1 MSIPDWKLEARQLN
15 KGIHGVD
22 GWIVYTPPKTD
33 RMAAINAGQEVTTRR
48 IAVLE
53 SSYYLTIKQAEEY
66 AKLFADA
73 PALRSRV
80 EALEGVVRNLVREGT
95 AIIAAVQSGS
105 DSAQETAAL
114 DWLDTVEDALALL
127 ATPANGEPGRKESE

>member
-22 GWIVYTPPKTD
+22 GWIVSAPPKAD
-33 RMAAINAGQEVTTRR
+33 LMAAVDAGQEVTTRR

-53 SSYYLTIKQAEEY
+53 SSYYLTNAEAEAY

-73 PALRSRV
+73 LALRSRV
-80 EALEGVVRNLVREGT
+80 EALEGAARDYIQAINLLHDNVLNSAAYEVVAEKRAKLT
-95 AIIAAVQSGS
+95 
-105 DSAQETAAL
+105 
-114 DWLDTVEDALALL
+114 ALL
-127 ATPANGEPGRKESE
+127 ATPANGEQPERKGGE